1 MVAEWLAYGKR
12 PYGQAKI
19 EIPQVTPLNGELAN
33 QMGMYLVNYC

>member
-1 MVAEWLAYGKR
+1 MDNQMVAEWLAYGKR

-33 QMGMYLVNYC
+33 